1 MGYRSH
7 LVDLEQLLNMRS
19 IHGTR
24 HGCVRRSELTADV
37 TCFFRRIAVVCHLG
51 VRLRSNMACL
61 CAKQS
66 EQTCCSFATAG
77 PMLGTI
83 LSARHNTIYFVAAPK
98 DLKGFEG
105 SESSTDLG
113 GSERSGRKS
122 HASLAFAPQSSFWC

>member
-7 LVDLEQLLNMRS
+7 LIDLEQLINMRS

-24 HGCVRRSELTADV
+24 HGYVRRSELTADV

-83 LSARHNTIYFVAAPK
+83 PSARHNTIYFVAAPK
-98 DLKGFEG
+98 DLRAL
-105 SESSTDLG
+105 TDLG
-113 GSERSGRKS
+113 GSEGFGRKS